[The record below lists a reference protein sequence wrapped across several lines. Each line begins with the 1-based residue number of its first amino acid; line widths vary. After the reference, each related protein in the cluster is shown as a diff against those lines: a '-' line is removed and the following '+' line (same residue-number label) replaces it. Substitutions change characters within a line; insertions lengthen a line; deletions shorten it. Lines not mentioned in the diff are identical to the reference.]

1 MEQQNVDQNKT
12 AEHNAAAET
21 AKKARAETEQD
32 GICKLILR
40 FAKQTDEMG
49 KLQRSKMNRVQVGI
63 FNMLLHQR

>member
-1 MEQQNVDQNKT
+1 VRT
-12 AEHNAAAET
+12 IGT
-21 AKKARAETEQD
+21 TETEQD